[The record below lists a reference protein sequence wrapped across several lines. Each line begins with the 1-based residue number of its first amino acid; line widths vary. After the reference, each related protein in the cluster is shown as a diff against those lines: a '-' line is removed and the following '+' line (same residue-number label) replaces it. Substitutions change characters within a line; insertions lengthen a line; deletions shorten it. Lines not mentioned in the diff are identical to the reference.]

1 MWICPEC
8 GLEVDAEICDICGYP
23 KEIADCEA
31 LFFAP
36 EPNPDAE
43 LSQSASLQ
51 FPLTQ

>member
-23 KEIADCEA
+23 KEIADYEA
-31 LFFAP
+31 PFPPP
-36 EPNPDAE
+36 EPNSDTE
-43 LSQSASLQ
+43 LSQNAGLQ